1 MNSLLYKTSLKRE
14 DLIIQKSDNGNSLVN
29 VDREDYIKKTDD
41 ILSHQKMFF
50 IVNFNW
56 LNLRDTLLCFSV
68 NQEKHIEKVLKKNV
82 ESNIITKKTRW
93 QTRCYGQFIQVHK
106 DRMGDCPLYRPTL
119 SVLNTPTYKLPKFL
133 DSQF

>member
-50 IVNFNW
+50 IVNFNS
-56 LNLRDTLLCFSV
+56 LHSYF
-68 NQEKHIEKVLKKNV
+68 
-82 ESNIITKKTRW
+82 
-93 QTRCYGQFIQVHK
+93 
-106 DRMGDCPLYRPTL
+106 
-119 SVLNTPTYKLPKFL
+119 
-133 DSQF
+133 